1 MTREELE
8 KTVVEFMDSN
18 TTITL
23 SCSLDDR
30 PWAAAVY
37 YARRG
42 FDLVF
47 FSSPQ
52 SRHSQVFARNPRA
65 AGTIHGE
72 YGRWEDIR
80 GLQIEG
86 TVEPISSAL
95 GIARATAIYLKRYPF
110 VSQFFS
116 DPGAI
121 SAALASKVA
130 RVALY
135 VLRCQSIRYVN
146 NAEGFGRRWK
156 LEIRDGRPVGD
167 PVKD

>member
-8 KTVVEFMDSN
+8 KAIIDLMDSN

-23 SCSLDDR
+23 SCCLDDW

-42 FDLVF
+42 FDLIF

-52 SRHSQVFARNPRA
+52 SRHSQIFARNPRT

-72 YGRWEDIR
+72 YSRWEDIK

-95 GIARATAIYLKRYPF
+95 DVAGATATYLKKYPF
-110 VSQFFS
+110 VSRLFT
-116 DPGAI
+116 DTDGM
-121 SAALASKVA
+121 SAVLASKVA

-146 NAEGFGRRWK
+146 NSEGFGSRWK
-156 LEIRDGRPVGD
+156 LVIKDGRPIGN

>member
-18 TTITL
+18 TTMTL
-23 SCSLDDR
+23 SCSLDDW

-37 YARRG
+37 YARRS
-42 FDLVF
+42 FALIF

-52 SRHSQVFARNPRA
+52 SRHSQVFSRNPRA

-72 YGRWEDIR
+72 YSRWEDIK

-86 TVEPISSAL
+86 TIEPISSAL
-95 GIARATAIYLKRYPF
+95 DVARATTIYLKKYPF
-110 VSQFFS
+110 VGQFFS

-121 SAALASKVA
+121 STTLTSKVG

-135 VLRCQSIRYVN
+135 VLRCQCIRYVN
-146 NAEGFGRRWK
+146 NREGLGSRWK
-156 LEIRDGRPVGD
+156 LEIKDGRPVGD